1 MSRWRGD
8 RMSWG
13 KKRCQTK
20 PPWNWCKTRIASM
33 SLGHG
38 VCSYIHN
45 KLVVFNLLPID
56 TCSCGFHRKTTL
68 RCTALTSPFQFL
80 VDLNTLSRANNL
92 MFCEMG
98 GYGRRLSVPLLMYH
112 PRIFLKGLR
121 NIRENFSQDNRLP
134 SRQPI
139 YHLLQWTWLI
149 KSFYLVLVT
158 PTPIFLSLFSF
169 TVLFRG

>member
-20 PPWNWCKTRIASM
+20 PPWNWCKTRIASI

-38 VCSYIHN
+38 VCSYIHI
-45 KLVVFNLLPID
+45 KLVVFNFLSID
-56 TCSCGFHRKTTL
+56 TCPYGFHRKTTL

-92 MFCEMG
+92 MSCEMG

-112 PRIFLKGLR
+112 SWIFLTGLR
-121 NIRENFSQDNRLP
+121 NIRENFSQDNWLP
-134 SRQPI
+134 SRQSI
-139 YHLLQWTWLI
+139 RHVLHGHCLLQVSILC
-149 KSFYLVLVT
+149 
-158 PTPIFLSLFSF
+158 
-169 TVLFRG
+169 